1 LNPIVGLR
9 CKKLLKPVVISL
21 ASWLKRLKWPAM
33 LLILATF
40 YALGTRYYYKPV
52 IKFSSDVVNEIASYT
67 L

>member
-1 LNPIVGLR
+1 M
-9 CKKLLKPVVISL
+9 LKPVVISL